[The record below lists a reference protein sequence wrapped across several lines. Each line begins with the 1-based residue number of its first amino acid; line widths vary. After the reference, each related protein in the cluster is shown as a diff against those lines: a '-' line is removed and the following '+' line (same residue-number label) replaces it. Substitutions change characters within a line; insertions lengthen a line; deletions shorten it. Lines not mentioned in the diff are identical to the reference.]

1 MSKSKLRNPTPAERK
16 AGLPKTKKEAIKQGI
31 NRFIPA
37 DGEERT
43 IRNYGSNSFPNGQVQ
58 LSSSRK
64 SNRGGSYSHS
74 SGTREFNK
82 HLASPAGS
90 DFEAADR
97 AIQKANTA
105 GMDGD
110 HTQDL
115 ARTAEGK
122 RFKVQSGRGTVQ
134 EYDARFAK
142 ANVPIGH
149 TEGNIKPLLPEVNQQ
164 VKPAELRAMD
174 NGIARA
180 DGGKYVF
187 EQLKRSLGFTK
198 GKNVMAGAA
207 NFSASL
213 LGFAPE
219 LMEIADNYTDGK
231 ASEVVDGAINGVVQG
246 AINGYKNAAENYKNG
261 DNFSTM

>member
-43 IRNYGSNSFPNGQVQ
+43 IRNYGSNSYPNGQVQ
-58 LSSSRK
+58 KSSTRK
-64 SNRGGSYSHS
+64 SNRGGSYSYS

-90 DFEAADR
+90 DFKAADR
-97 AIQKANTA
+97 AMQEANTA

-115 ARTAEGK
+115 GRTAEGK

-134 EYDARFAK
+134 EYDDAFKK
-142 ANVPIGH
+142 AGVPIGH
-149 TEGNIKPLLPEVNQQ
+149 TEENIKPLPPKVNQQ

-187 EQLKRSLGFTK
+187 EQLKRSLGFSK
-198 GKNVMAGAA
+198 GKNVMAGAT

-213 LGFAPE
+213 VGMAPE
-219 LMEIADNYTDGK
+219 LMEIADRFTNGK
-231 ASEVVDGAINGVVQG
+231 ASEVVNGAINGVVQG
-246 AINGYKNAAENYKNG
+246 AINGYKKASEKYKNG
-261 DNFSTM
+261 DNFDTL